1 MNADTFRSLQRSW
14 VLARKSRAVDKKGLA
29 VALTFLVAMF
39 FGVRECS
46 DKTTEQVSSAL
57 QEQPD
62 LSAEIEIRS
71 AGRMAREAEFSGPVQ
86 SMTAVRRELDDP
98 MRPVS
103 MERRTSITTQPV
115 QREKG
120 TLANQERG
128 TRIHRCVRSPV

>member
-1 MNADTFRSLQRSW
+1 MNANTFRSLQRSW
-14 VLARKSRAVDKKGLA
+14 VLAGKSRAMDKKGLA

-86 SMTAVRRELDDP
+86 SMTAVSRDLDDSR
-98 MRPVS
+98 RP
-103 MERRTSITTQPV
+103 R
-115 QREKG
+115 
-120 TLANQERG
+120 
-128 TRIHRCVRSPV
+128 